1 MRNNQWVRCLHS
13 QVYPTLRDQRID
25 DPHHHRQ
32 HRPNERTNAMSI
44 THTPDEDT
52 MLPDEETLAATVAGD
67 ETHGFSV
74 EVVHSLDAAR
84 DVVLARIP
92 RETP

>member
-1 MRNNQWVRCLHS
+1 
-13 QVYPTLRDQRID
+13 
-25 DPHHHRQ
+25 
-32 HRPNERTNAMSI
+32 MSI

-52 MLPDEETLAATVAGD
+52 MLPDEEMLAATVAGD
-67 ETHGFSV
+67 ETHDFSV